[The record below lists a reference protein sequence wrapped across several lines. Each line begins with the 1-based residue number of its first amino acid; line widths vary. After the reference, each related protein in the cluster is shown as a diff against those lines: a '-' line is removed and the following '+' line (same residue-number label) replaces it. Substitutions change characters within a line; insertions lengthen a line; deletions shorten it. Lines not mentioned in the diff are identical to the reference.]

1 MTFVDTNYFLRFLLA
16 DIDRQHQ
23 EAKKLFLDG
32 AAGRIKLASS
42 TIVFF
47 EIYWVLSSYYHKKK
61 EEIVPALQD
70 ILRLAFIFFP
80 ERKILRDTVDLFERN
95 NLNLED
101 CYNLCFAKNWQV
113 KDFRTFDAALAKKA
127 KNII

>member
-70 ILRLAFIFFP
+70 ILRLAF
-80 ERKILRDTVDLFERN
+80 RN